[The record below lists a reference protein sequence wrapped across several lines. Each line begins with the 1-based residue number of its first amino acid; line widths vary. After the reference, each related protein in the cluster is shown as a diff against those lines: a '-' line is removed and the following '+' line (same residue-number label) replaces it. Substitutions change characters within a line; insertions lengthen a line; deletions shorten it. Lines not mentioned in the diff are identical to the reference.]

1 MGKDAYEELDMV
13 DKMISCRGKGD
24 VDIEILSNDKV
35 LSGSIDVGTFPRQP
49 NCSLTL
55 LGSSGL

>member
-24 VDIEILSNDKV
+24 VDIEILLMTRCLV
-35 LSGSIDVGTFPRQP
+35 ALS
-49 NCSLTL
+49 TL
-55 LGSSGL
+55 ELSRDNRIAL